1 MKNKRLNISTLNKN
15 YPIIIGSNIFK
26 NFRKNISPYIN
37 NNRVFILTD
46 QNIVKIFRRDL
57 SKIKK
62 DKKLSIEVIVI
73 GTGEKQKNI
82 KNIDS
87 ICNTLLK
94 RNISRDDTII
104 ALGGGVV
111 GDITGFVSSIV
122 LRGVNYIQ
130 IPTTLLSQVDS
141 SVGGKTGINSK
152 HGKNLIGSFYQPSL
166 VLIDINFLTKLND
179 REMTAGYAE
188 IFKYSLI
195 FDVKFFN
202 WLITN
207 GKRVMNKNKDA
218 LIHAI
223 FQSCKCKSKIV
234 SLDEKEKNIRAL
246 LNFGHTFGH
255 VIEQANS
262 YKTNIN
268 HGEAVAMGMIMASK
282 LSSAM
287 NLISINEFNKIINHF
302 KLLNL
307 PTQIPS
313 SLRKNLSIKKFID
326 VMNKDKKTKN
336 NKINLILLKKIGKAY
351 QTNKFNSQLLK
362 NIVRDSIT

>member
-1 MKNKRLNISTLNKN
+1 MKNKKLHISTFNKK

-26 NFRKNISPYIN
+26 NFRKYIFPYIS
-37 NNRVFILTD
+37 NNRIFILTD
-46 QNIVKIFRRDL
+46 KNITEIFKRDL
-57 SKIKK
+57 NKIKK
-62 DKKLSIEVIVI
+62 DKKLSIDII
-73 GTGEKQKNI
+73 ILGTGEKQKNI
-82 KNIDS
+82 KNINM
-87 ICNTLLK
+87 ICNALLK
-94 RNISRDDTII
+94 KNISRDDTII

-122 LRGVNYIQ
+122 LRGINYIQ

-152 HGKNLIGSFYQPSL
+152 YGKNLIGSFYQPSL

-195 FDVKFFN
+195 FDIKFFN

-207 GKRVMNKNKDA
+207 GKKVMNRNKEA
-218 LIHAI
+218 LIYAI
-223 FQSCKCKSKIV
+223 FHSCRCKAKIV

-255 VIEQANS
+255 VIEQTNE

-268 HGEAVAMGMIMASK
+268 HGEAVAMGMIMALK
-282 LSSAM
+282 LSSEI
-287 NLISINEFNKIINHF
+287 NLISINELNKIINHF

-307 PTQIPS
+307 PTSIPN
-313 SLRKNLSIKKFID
+313 SLKKNLSLKKFIN

-336 NKINLILLKKIGKAY
+336 NIINLILLKKIGKAY
-351 QTNKFNSQLLK
+351 QTNKFSNKLLNK
-362 NIVRDSIT
+362 TIKDSIT